1 MLERLVAAGADPLA
15 HRPSDRPSLG
25 YVCSYVPEEV
35 ILAAGFHPVRLG
47 ARPGPTGPA
56 DSLLQTFACSFA
68 RALLDGLLSGRAVGL
83 SGVVFAYTCDS
94 LRAAMEAWKVRAPA
108 GSFIHFLNLP
118 ARLEGPGVDTYA
130 ASEVQRLA
138 DALAGV
144 KGGRQVTA
152 ERLAEATRL
161 VADLRR
167 SLGRLDRVRSSRPD
181 LLPGSVFIAVAR
193 GAQALERSEAAR
205 LLAAL
210 ADEFEAAA
218 AVGSAT
224 AVRSAAAV
232 GSAGA
237 AARPPQTAGR
247 PRLLVSGGYLETE
260 QPLRLIEESGA
271 DIVADDL
278 CLGWRR
284 IAFAEDDEPSGLAE
298 LAARYLRRVPCA
310 AKHPPEPRFD
320 FVIRLADEHQV
331 AGGVFLLQKF
341 CDPHAF
347 DYPALRDR
355 LEATGRPTLLL
366 EVEQGSVASGQ
377 ARTRLEA
384 FVERLRAGGGSP

>member
-1 MLERLVAAGADPLA
+1 MPERAERPAGPAGSKVTLDRLVAAGADALA
-15 HRPSDRPSLG
+15 HLPSDRPSLG

-68 RALLDGLLSGRAVGL
+68 RALLDGLLSGRAAGL

-130 ASEVQRLA
+130 ASEARRLA
-138 DALAGV
+138 DVLAGV

-167 SLGRLDRVRSSRPD
+167 SLGRLGRVRSSRPD

-210 ADEFEAAA
+210 AEELEAAA
-218 AVGSAT
+218 AVGSA
-224 AVRSAAAV
+224 
-232 GSAGA
+232 GA
-237 AARPPQTAGR
+237 AGR

-260 QPLRLIEESGA
+260 QPLRLIEEAGA
-271 DIVADDL
+271 DVVADDL

-284 IAFAEDDEPSGLAE
+284 IAFAEEDEPSGLAE

-310 AKHPPEPRFD
+310 AKHPPDPRFD
-320 FVIRLADEHQV
+320 FVVRLAGEHQV

-355 LEATGRPTLLL
+355 LAATGHPTLLL

>member
-15 HRPSDRPSLG
+15 HLPSDRPSLG

-68 RALLDGLLSGRAVGL
+68 RALLDGLLSGRAAGL

-144 KGGRQVTA
+144 KGGRQVTP

-218 AVGSAT
+218 A
-224 AVRSAAAV
+224 
-232 GSAGA
+232 
-237 AARPPQTAGR
+237 ARPPQPAGR

-284 IAFAEDDEPSGLAE
+284 IAFAEEDEPNSLAE

-310 AKHPPEPRFD
+310 AKHPPDPRFD
-320 FVIRLADEHQV
+320 FVVRLADEHQV

-384 FVERLRAGGGSP
+384 FVERLRAGGGSS

>member
-68 RALLDGLLSGRAVGL
+68 RALLDGLLSGRAAGL

-218 AVGSAT
+218 A
-224 AVRSAAAV
+224 
-232 GSAGA
+232 
-237 AARPPQTAGR
+237 RPSQPAGR

-310 AKHPPEPRFD
+310 AKHPPDPRFD
-320 FVIRLADEHQV
+320 FVVRLADEHQV

-384 FVERLRAGGGSP
+384 FVERLRAGGGSS